1 MESAPASVSVGNLA
15 SYVRLD
21 AQTWN
26 TVKETSKARLTSLKP
41 ISDFFDR
48 SRFGIP
54 SNLATFRSR
63 LDYNLVYF
71 SNNYILIVIIVSA
84 YLLFTNLAL
93 LLTIMYLLAGFKF
106 LSSIPQNQ
114 PTVLPGGITVTP
126 TQLWPVFAFTGFLF
140 TWLSGATSTIFY
152 MLAMSGMLIGAHAG
166 CMDPPIEANFAE
178 QNMSRDTTAESLGA
192 SSHKLLGTIAS
203 SSLITHNFVHYT
215 PHPIM
220 SFFNKLANMAEKL
233 PMDKIQGMVA
243 QQLGG
248 EQKNG
253 QQQQQQQ
260 YQQQQQNQSY
270 GQQGQGGYGGQ
281 QAQGGYGGQQGQG
294 GYGGQQ
300 GQGGY
305 GGQQAQGG
313 YGGQQAQGGY
323 GGQQAQGG
331 YGGQQHQGGYG
342 GGAPAG
348 GYEIPPI
355 QGQEEGIVGAP
366 TIGYHHATSAPGAQ
380 VQQQPLQVPA
390 GTPSAQQ
397 WGTQTSGGKRRA
409 LFIGINYFGQQG
421 ELKGCISDVR
431 NVHQWLTSNYPFTE
445 ILILTDDLQDPSRKP
460 TRANMLNA
468 FAWLVNGAAPGDAF
482 FMHYSGHGSQEK
494 DTTGLEKDGLSETIV
509 PVDYQTAGQITDDE
523 LFNAL
528 VRPLPKD
535 SRLTIITDCCHS
547 GSVIDLPF
555 TYTVD
560 GKLDVIVRDNRDEA
574 IKAGVKVG
582 LALFR
587 KDNATALREAKNLFQ
602 ALTGN
607 DSGSNPQQDEERK
620 KKYTTPAMVVQ
631 FSGCRD
637 DQTSADANISGQGQ
651 GAMSWAL
658 MKTLAANNHHMSYTE
673 VLRQTRTL
681 LEGQYK
687 QIPQM
692 STGHH
697 FDVSTT
703 LFSVI

>member
-1 MESAPASVSVGNLA
+1 
-15 SYVRLD
+15 
-21 AQTWN
+21 
-26 TVKETSKARLTSLKP
+26 
-41 ISDFFDR
+41 
-48 SRFGIP
+48 
-54 SNLATFRSR
+54 
-63 LDYNLVYF
+63 
-71 SNNYILIVIIVSA
+71 
-84 YLLFTNLAL
+84 
-93 LLTIMYLLAGFKF
+93 
-106 LSSIPQNQ
+106 
-114 PTVLPGGITVTP
+114 
-126 TQLWPVFAFTGFLF
+126 
-140 TWLSGATSTIFY
+140 
-152 MLAMSGMLIGAHAG
+152 
-166 CMDPPIEANFAE
+166 
-178 QNMSRDTTAESLGA
+178 
-192 SSHKLLGTIAS
+192 
-203 SSLITHNFVHYT
+203 
-215 PHPIM
+215 M
-220 SFFNKLANMAEKL
+220 SFFNKLADFAEKL

-243 QQLGG
+243 QQLAG
-248 EQKNG
+248 QKDGSSEN

-270 GQQGQGGYGGQ
+270 GQQSGGYGQQSGGYGGQ
-281 QAQGGYGGQQGQG
+281 QAQGGYGQQSGGFGQQTQG
-294 GYGGQQ
+294 GY
-300 GQGGY
+300 
-305 GGQQAQGG
+305 
-313 YGGQQAQGGY
+313 
-323 GGQQAQGG
+323 
-331 YGGQQHQGGYG
+331 GQQHQGGYG

-355 QGQEEGIVGAP
+355 QGQEDGIQGAP
-366 TIGYHHATSAPGAQ
+366 TIGYHHATSAPGAHLQ
-380 VQQQPLQVPA
+380 EQPIQVPA
-390 GTPSAQQ
+390 GTPAAQQ

-431 NVHQWLTSNYPFTE
+431 NVHQWLTSNYPFAE

-482 FMHYSGHGSQEK
+482 FLHYSGHGSQEK

-509 PVDYQTAGQITDDE
+509 PVDYQTAGQINDDT
-523 LFNAL
+523 LFEAL

-560 GKLDVIVRDNRDEA
+560 GKLDVIVRDNRDAA
-574 IKAGVKVG
+574 IKAGIKVG
-582 LALFR
+582 MALFR

-602 ALTGN
+602 ALTSN
-607 DSGSNPQQDEERK
+607 DSGSTPEQDEENR

-673 VLRQTRTL
+673 VLRQTRGL

-692 STGHH
+692 STGHQ
-697 FDVSTT
+697 FDVNNT